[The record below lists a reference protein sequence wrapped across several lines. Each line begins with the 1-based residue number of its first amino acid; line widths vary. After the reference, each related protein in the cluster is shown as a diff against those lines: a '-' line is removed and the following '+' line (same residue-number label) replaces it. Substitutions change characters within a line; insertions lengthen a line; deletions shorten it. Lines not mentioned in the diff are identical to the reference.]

1 MTGLTVLCELYA
13 VAGAV
18 VELEAS
24 EAHIVLIALRRQ
36 QLQLVDEAARLLH
49 DLVLLLAR
57 VIQRHAG
64 AAPDT
69 HINTC

>member
-36 QLQLVDEAARLLH
+36 QLQLIDEPARLLH

-57 VIQRHAG
+57 VIQRHGG
-64 AAPDT
+64 AARDT
-69 HINTC
+69 HINTG

>member
-36 QLQLVDEAARLLH
+36 QLQLIDEPARLLH

-64 AAPDT
+64 AERDT
-69 HINTC
+69 HINTG

>member
-1 MTGLTVLCELYA
+1 MCELYA

-36 QLQLVDEAARLLH
+36 QLQLVDEATRPLH
-49 DLVLLLAR
+49 DLVLLLTG
-57 VIQRHAG
+57 VIQ
-64 AAPDT
+64 
-69 HINTC
+69 

>member
-64 AAPDT
+64 AA
-69 HINTC
+69 